1 MIGLVTDSNA
11 QLPGD
16 LRERYQVAVVPLTVV
31 VDDHPYREG
40 VDITAAEF
48 YERLAAGAA
57 VSTAA
62 PSPGAVLTAYQ
73 QLAL

>member
-11 QLPGD
+11 QLPD
-16 LRERYQVAVVPLTVV
+16 NLRERYQVAVVPLTIV
-31 VDDHPYREG
+31 VDDHPYQEG

-48 YERLAAGAA
+48 YERLAAGAS

-62 PSPGAVLTAYQ
+62 PSP
-73 QLAL
+73 